1 MKSPPLL
8 FQTCNLRRMTP
19 SPTGEEITLRFAE
32 VAADCRAIRSQRNLR
47 RPAGSAP
54 APAPPQALGEP
65 QATPFAAGLPPS
77 RPLFS
82 SQGPQ
87 SEWGWDSEPSQLCA
101 AFLLLLL
108 TGAAHLPAAFR
119 ASEARSPEQR
129 WRSRAAGGGEEAA
142 GGGRQGAAAA
152 AASPPAAPRSLTAL
166 RGGHGHAPPFSSSPF
181 LLLLFSSLQRCSP
194 PAAAL
199 LPSRPRGGGELLAQ
213 AHAGGNLRTGAAVAP
228 LTATCA

>member
-129 WRSRAAGGGEEAA
+129 WRSRAADGGGEAA
-142 GGGRQGAAAA
+142 GGGRQGAA

-166 RGGHGHAPPFSSSPF
+166 RGGHSHAPPFSSS
-181 LLLLFSSLQRCSP
+181 SSP
-194 PAAAL
+194 PFSAARRQPP
-199 LPSRPRGGGELLAQ
+199 PSFP
-213 AHAGGNLRTGAAVAP
+213 HAPEAAGSCSHR
-228 LTATCA
+228 LTQEVT